1 MRRSSKGAEQ
11 RRAEALSTAGEAPP
25 VATAT
30 NTWTAAI
37 SSNGK
42 GALSRASKMGSGAL
56 STVKGRIPYLSPT
69 TASSTSVS
77 GSSTPE
83 RRKSVGDSTSLL
95 PHESIR
101 PTSHREKTAMH
112 ALKDTF
118 VLPSLHLN
126 PASFLP
132 SLPTIPCMSGLGQS
146 ALFVND
152 NDDERI
158 TAVVAPSP
166 RTSVDGARPD
176 MGEASGVGDGAF
188 KRLQGNVLMMGGY
201 RGSILRDASTGR
213 RLWVPLR
220 VGFNVRRADLAIG
233 LTDEDEQ
240 RTRETVVPGK
250 ALAAI
255 AGFVDLGKRLKDRLK
270 SLDAEGKIQFHGW
283 GYDWRKSLE
292 LSS

>member
-1 MRRSSKGAEQ
+1 MRRGSKGAEQ
-11 RRAEALSTAGEAPP
+11 RRADEPP
-25 VATAT
+25 AATAT
-30 NTWTAAI
+30 TTWTAAI

-42 GALSRASKMGSGAL
+42 GALSRAGKLGSGAL
-56 STVKGRIPYLSPT
+56 SAVKERIPYMYST
-69 TASSTSVS
+69 TAGSTSAS

-83 RRKSVGDSTSLL
+83 RRKSIGDSASLL

-118 VLPSLHLN
+118 VLPSLHLS

-146 ALFVND
+146 ALFAND
-152 NDDERI
+152 NDHEH
-158 TAVVAPSP
+158 AVAAVPSSS
-166 RTSVDGARPD
+166 RTSLDGARPD
-176 MGEASGVGDGAF
+176 TGDGSGSGDGAF

-233 LTDEDEQ
+233 LAEEDER

-270 SLDAEGKIQFHGW
+270 TLDAEGKIQFHGW